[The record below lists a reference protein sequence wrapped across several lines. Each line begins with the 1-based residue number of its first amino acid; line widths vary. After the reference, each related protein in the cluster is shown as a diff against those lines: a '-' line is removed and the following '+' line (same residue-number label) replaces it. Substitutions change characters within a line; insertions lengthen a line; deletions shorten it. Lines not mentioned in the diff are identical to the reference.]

1 MTAIKAWIKEVVI
14 LLLMSSKLSSGA
26 TNAIKKPQADRTIVH
41 ITTMN
46 PINPKI
52 ANPKPSPLYEQGL
65 NVDGYE
71 R

>member
-14 LLLMSSKLSSGA
+14 LLLVLSKLSSGA
-26 TNAIKKPQADRTIVH
+26 TSAIKKPQADRTIVH

-52 ANPKPSPLYEQGL
+52 ANSKPSPLYEQGL